1 MKDLKLI
8 ENLGVPEHRIDAV
21 LDTDTYNEI
30 DDQFALAYM
39 INSEDRINLKAI
51 YAAPFYNEKS
61 SSPGDGMCRSY
72 EEIMR
77 ILELSKREDLK
88 QVTFHGSMNYMQDES
103 CPVES
108 DAMHD
113 LIRRARGYTPKNPLY
128 VVCIAAITNVAS
140 AIAAAPDIADK
151 IVVVWLGGHDIH
163 NVNGCRE
170 FNMMQ
175 DIAAARVIFNSI
187 TPLVQLPCSG
197 VVSAFSVSEAEF
209 NYWLKGKND
218 LCDFLVENVMRDQQ
232 KDAGKPW
239 TRIVWDVTA
248 VAWLLNEKNRFME
261 SILMPCRIP
270 EYDMRYAQDGNS
282 KIIRYVNYI
291 KRDALLEDLIKKLTK

>member
-88 QVTFHGSMNYMQDES
+88 QVTFHGS
-103 CPVES
+103 
-108 DAMHD
+108 
-113 LIRRARGYTPKNPLY
+113 I
-128 VVCIAAITNVAS
+128 
-140 AIAAAPDIADK
+140 
-151 IVVVWLGGHDIH
+151 
-163 NVNGCRE
+163 CR
-170 FNMMQ
+170 MR
-175 DIAAARVIFNSI
+175 AARWSRMQCMI
-187 TPLVQLPCSG
+187 
-197 VVSAFSVSEAEF
+197 
-209 NYWLKGKND
+209 
-218 LCDFLVENVMRDQQ
+218 
-232 KDAGKPW
+232 
-239 TRIVWDVTA
+239 
-248 VAWLLNEKNRFME
+248 
-261 SILMPCRIP
+261 
-270 EYDMRYAQDGNS
+270 
-282 KIIRYVNYI
+282 
-291 KRDALLEDLIKKLTK
+291 